1 MATYITVDPV
11 TNRKGY
17 STKPQPNY
25 YDYEAENF
33 IDPYRDLPRDEYQK
47 LRKKEES
54 DKKAR
59 IRLINDPGYLASF
72 YIPLTI
78 ELGSKG
84 YHDQVK
90 TIIGLKKICKGLSVI
105 INIGQPEY
113 F

>member
-1 MATYITVDPV
+1 METYITVDPV
-11 TNRKGY
+11 TNRKMY
-17 STKPQPNY
+17 SIKPQPNY

-33 IDPYRDLPRDEYQK
+33 IDPWDLPRDEYQK

-59 IRLINDPGYLASF
+59 IRLINDPGYLDWF